1 MRRSNTAIQHS
12 ADLENALWQSSDDD
26 AELGSAVAAATLPTP
41 RSARRLSD
49 STGPAAPVPLPRQ
62 PMQSFTSVRP
72 GAAMAV
78 PQSNRRVDLARVVLP
93 SNLNGVVSA
102 ARVPAMARQLVALN
116 QTAIR
121 SPAQLA
127 MTAHSHVPQL
137 SAVDRPSSNAER
149 RSCTVDRPPAH
160 AATTRHRSAPYQ
172 LVRGHQLAAPVES
185 TLDPTDEYMH
195 DWRPFRVHFHRDKL
209 WWTWDHGI
217 IDLRAMFHTKDTA
230 LAGTQL
236 SVGFTACRWVLRR
249 CVCEFKVGMARRLGA
264 RWELYQSSPETWTP
278 THLFIVLHVRGREAV
293 GWAEAG
299 LIALLCAC
307 GDVDVFLNIN
317 HRNNDKGG
325 NGPRHDCELGDWFWV
340 YLATNIG

>member
-1 MRRSNTAIQHS
+1 MQHTADIEHM
-12 ADLENALWQSSDDD
+12 LWGSDDD
-26 AELGSAVAAATLPTP
+26 AETGSAVAAATLPTP
-41 RSARRLSD
+41 RNARRLTD

-62 PMQSFTSVRP
+62 PMQSSISVRP

-78 PQSNRRVDLARVVLP
+78 PQSNRPVDPVRVVLP
-93 SNLNGVVSA
+93 SNLNGVVPA
-102 ARVPAMARQLVALN
+102 ARVSAMARHLVALS

-127 MTAHSHVPQL
+127 MTAQSHVPQL
-137 SAVDRPSSNAER
+137 SVVDRPSSIA
-149 RSCTVDRPPAH
+149 DRPPAH

-172 LVRGHQLAAPVES
+172 LVRRHQLAAPVES
-185 TLDPTDEYMH
+185 TLDATDKYMH
-195 DWRPFRVHFHRDKL
+195 DWRPFRVHVHRDKQ

-217 IDLRAMFHTKDTA
+217 IDLRALFHTKDTA

-264 RWELYQSSPETWTP
+264 RWELYQSTPETWTP

-293 GWAEAG
+293 GWSEAG
-299 LIALLCAC
+299 LIALLRAC
-307 GDVDVFLNIN
+307 GDYDDSLNIN

-325 NGPRHDCELGDWFWV
+325 SGPRHDCELDDWFYV